1 MKTIKV
7 EALTPEAVAPYGKI
21 VSTEGMEDKGAP
33 GSHSWFPQIVVRPD
47 ETSINL
53 MEVLPREFK
62 AQKFEAHDHTDE
74 TLLAMTG
81 DVIVTCMPKDGFD
94 IENLK
99 AFRVPKG
106 TGINFSAQTWH
117 FVPYPVDESVW
128 CACIFRNGTSTEDI
142 YFQDLP
148 EEVAIELD

>member
-7 EALTPEAVAPYGKI
+7 EALTPEAFAPYGKI
-21 VSTEGMEDKGAP
+21 VNTEGREDKGAP

-53 MEVLPREFK
+53 MEVFPKEFK

-81 DVIVTCMPKDGFD
+81 DVIVTCMSAECFGAD
-94 IENLK
+94 NLK

-106 TGINFSAQTWH
+106 TGVNFSPKTWH
-117 FVPYPVDESVW
+117 FVPYPEKDSVW
-128 CACIFRNGTSTEDI
+128 CACIFKNGTSTDDI
-142 YFQDLP
+142 YFRELP
-148 EEVAIELD
+148 EEVAIEL